1 VTFWSA
7 LLVRWLGLA
16 ATAVL
21 IGGLVVERLVLEA
34 GGADGGRRRL
44 GRWRVLAIAVLVVT
58 TAGELVLRAHAM
70 TDAGLAE
77 SVAAV
82 PLVLSRTHFGAIW
95 IARTALLGALAA
107 AAFRGRRSVTP
118 GLALA
123 CAVALT
129 TALTGH
135 ADDRGDVSVGVLL
148 DWVHVVAASA
158 WIGGLAMLTVAVLP
172 SARADEPRAV
182 AAAGRR
188 FSRLA
193 GWCLVTVVVTGAYNA
208 WVQLPGITA
217 LWETVYGRMLLGKII
232 VVAIVAALG
241 ALNRFVMLPLLSAPG
256 AFVYLVR
263 SVGSETALAVVV
275 LALTAA
281 LGESTPARHEGH
293 IAHVTEVE
301 EGHEPMR
308 ASMEHLHAQG
318 GVPPGWV
325 FRPVPGDPARGRRV
339 FARLEC
345 FRCHRLEGEGFPE
358 PTRPGPDL
366 TGMARHHPGGY
377 MAESI
382 VNPNAVIVEGPGY
395 TGRDGRSTMPEY
407 REELTVG
414 ELADIVTYLQTVGG
428 QPRGRER

>member
-21 IGGLVVERLVLEA
+21 LGGLVVERLVLDTDDR
-34 GGADGGRRRL
+34 DGGHARL
-44 GRWRVLAIAVLVVT
+44 VRWLAVAIAALVVT
-58 TAGELVLRAHAM
+58 TPGELVLRAHTM
-70 TDAGLAE
+70 TGAGLGP
-77 SVAAV
+77 SLAAV
-82 PLVLSRTHFGAIW
+82 PLVLTRTHFGAVW
-95 IARTALLGALAA
+95 IARMVLLAALVA
-107 AAFRGRRSVTP
+107 AAFRGRRAVMPSLV
-118 GLALA
+118 LAS
-123 CAVALT
+123 AVALT

-135 ADDRGDVSVGVLL
+135 AGDRGDVNVSVFL

-158 WIGGLAMLTVAVLP
+158 WIGGLAMLSVAVLP
-172 SARADEPRAV
+172 SARADEPGAV
-182 AAAGRR
+182 AAACRR

-208 WVQLPGITA
+208 WVQLPDVAA
-217 LWETVYGRMLLGKII
+217 LWETVYGRVLLGKII
-232 VVAIVAALG
+232 VVAVVAALG
-241 ALNRFVMLPLLSAPG
+241 ALNRFVILPFLSAPR
-256 AFVYLVR
+256 AIVYLVR
-263 SVGSETALAVVV
+263 SVGSEAALAVVV

-325 FRPVPGDPARGRRV
+325 FRPVPGNAARGRRV
-339 FARLEC
+339 FVRLEC

-358 PTRPGPDL
+358 PSRPGPDL

-395 TGRDGRSTMPEY
+395 TGPDGRSTMPEY

-414 ELADIVTYLQTVGG
+414 ELADIVTYLQAIGG
-428 QPRGRER
+428 QPRGREQ